1 MELFSI
7 IKSSVEII
15 YSKYDF
21 ILVGSRPLINVVK
34 NRFNGRIIYF
44 PNWADKII
52 EDNKIDDEDI
62 FSMNTEKF
70 NIVYTGNIGK
80 AQDFES
86 LIKTIGN
93 VQENIHWTFVG
104 DGRFKSQF
112 KRLIEY
118 NNLTTKVT
126 FIDQVN
132 INLIPSIANKADAL
146 FLSLKSDEIFS
157 KTVPAKLQV
166 YMALGKPIIGMLN
179 GEGARLI
186 NEADCGTVEENY
198 NYEELA
204 KKIIYPFIGNFM
216 NENDLSKI
224 IDKSYS
230 VFRKKNV
237 VDLVKVGD
245 RSVLELFHGP
255 TLAFKDVAMQLL
267 GNFYE
272 YYLNNENEK
281 LNIVVATS
289 GDTGAAAIDAIK
301 GKKNIN
307 IFVLHPHNRV
317 SPVQRKLMTTGKE
330 QNVFNIAINGS
341 FDDCQNLVKLMF
353 ADKNFSQDIKMSGV
367 NSINWARIIAQS
379 VYYFYSYF
387 LVEDNKQPINFSVP
401 TGNFGD
407 VYAGYLAKKM
417 GLPINKLIVAT
428 NQNDILHRA
437 ISKGSYEV
445 EKVHETISPSMDI
458 QIASNFERL
467 LYDLNDGDDI
477 QTAEVMK
484 NIKENGKYIID
495 QKKSNIINNNF
506 LSSRMS
512 EEEVLKTI
520 NTVYEKYSI
529 VLDPH
534 SAIGYG
540 AFDKINLNGNNIVLA
555 TAHPCKFPDAIKKAI
570 NLKADLP
577 EELMFVLNEEE
588 KFDIIDNDVDKV
600 KKHIKERIQ

>member
-1 MELFSI
+1 MKYISTRNSSKTFEFKDVFIKGLADDGGLFI
-7 IKSSVEII
+7 PK
-15 YSKYDF
+15 
-21 ILVGSRPLINVVK
+21 
-34 NRFNGRIIYF
+34 
-44 PNWADKII
+44 
-52 EDNKIDDEDI
+52 
-62 FSMNTEKF
+62 
-70 NIVYTGNIGK
+70 
-80 AQDFES
+80 S
-86 LIKTIGN
+86 LIK
-93 VQENIHWTFVG
+93 F
-104 DGRFKSQF
+104 S
-112 KRLIEY
+112 
-118 NNLTTKVT
+118 
-126 FIDQVN
+126 
-132 INLIPSIANKADAL
+132 
-146 FLSLKSDEIFS
+146 KSDIDEF
-157 KTVPAKLQV
+157 KD
-166 YMALGKPIIGMLN
+166 LN
-179 GEGARLI
+179 
-186 NEADCGTVEENY
+186 Y
-198 NYEELA
+198 QELA

-237 VDLVKVGD
+237 VNLVKVGD

-272 YYLNNENEK
+272 YYLNNENKK

-301 GKKNIN
+301 GKKNVN

-330 QNVFNIAINGS
+330 QNVFNIAINGN

-367 NSINWARIIAQS
+367 NSINWARIITQS

-495 QKKSNIINNNF
+495 QKKLNIINNNF

-588 KFDIIDNDVDKV
+588 KFDIIENDVDKV

>member
-1 MELFSI
+1 MKYISTRNSSKTFEFKDVFIKGLADDGGLFI
-7 IKSSVEII
+7 PK
-15 YSKYDF
+15 
-21 ILVGSRPLINVVK
+21 
-34 NRFNGRIIYF
+34 
-44 PNWADKII
+44 
-52 EDNKIDDEDI
+52 
-62 FSMNTEKF
+62 
-70 NIVYTGNIGK
+70 
-80 AQDFES
+80 S
-86 LIKTIGN
+86 LIK
-93 VQENIHWTFVG
+93 F
-104 DGRFKSQF
+104 S
-112 KRLIEY
+112 
-118 NNLTTKVT
+118 
-126 FIDQVN
+126 
-132 INLIPSIANKADAL
+132 
-146 FLSLKSDEIFS
+146 KSDIDEF
-157 KTVPAKLQV
+157 KD
-166 YMALGKPIIGMLN
+166 LN
-179 GEGARLI
+179 
-186 NEADCGTVEENY
+186 Y
-198 NYEELA
+198 QELA

-330 QNVFNIAINGS
+330 QNVFNIAINGN

-445 EKVHETISPSMDI
+445 EKVFETISPSMDI

-467 LYDLNDGDDI
+467 IYDLNKGDDI
-477 QTAEVMK
+477 QTINTMK
-484 NIKENGKYIID
+484 EIKEKGKYTID
-495 QKKSNIINNNF
+495 QKKLDEININF

-512 EEEVLKTI
+512 EDEVLKTI
-520 NTVYEKYSI
+520 KSVYEKFNI

-540 AFDKINLNGNNIVLA
+540 AFDKTNLSGNNIVLA
-555 TAHPCKFPDAIKKAI
+555 TAHPCKFPDAIKNATNI
-570 NLKADLP
+570 TAELP
-577 EELMFVLNEEE
+577 EELMFIINEKENY
-588 KFDIIDNDVDKV
+588 DIIDNNVDKV
-600 KKHIKERIQ
+600 KQHIKDRI